1 MGLSGL
7 ENKSTRPKSQANET
21 PIRITERIIE
31 MRHENKLCAQ
41 KLWYKLRKENVDIN
55 VRTIGKIIKSE
66 KLVRKYCALDG
77 LTTNEALARVQYLYT

>member
-1 MGLSGL
+1 
-7 ENKSTRPKSQANET
+7 
-21 PIRITERIIE
+21 